1 VAVVPRKMS
10 WLSFAGRHGIVVNT
24 ASGPGQARIIP
35 GETAESGSAPSL
47 SARPDWAVAGMAKNV
62 SVVVTD
68 DLDGSPG
75 AETASFS
82 FGGQG
87 YEIDLSPANL
97 ARLQETLRP
106 YLDAARRAARPGPGP
121 ARTTRAVAAA
131 PGIDRAAVRAWAAA
145 QGLQVSGRG
154 RISSEVLNKYQ
165 AAH

>member
-1 VAVVPRKMS
+1 
-10 WLSFAGRHGIVVNT
+10 
-24 ASGPGQARIIP
+24 
-35 GETAESGSAPSL
+35 
-47 SARPDWAVAGMAKNV
+47 MAKNV

-75 AETASFS
+75 AETARFS

-97 ARLQETLRP
+97 VRLQETLRP
-106 YLDAARRAARPGPGP
+106 YLDAARRAARPGP
-121 ARTTRAVAAA
+121 ARTARTGAAA